1 MAEAVQVSED
11 GRYLRLTKPVGPI
24 PRKGGSRA
32 LLSQDAAMVN
42 SMTKTYQASM
52 YNDQRSSLPFSPMT
66 GEIIENSRQ
75 TTAPM
80 SYDQASAFEE
90 WPELH

>member
-1 MAEAVQVSED
+1 
-11 GRYLRLTKPVGPI
+11 
-24 PRKGGSRA
+24 
-32 LLSQDAAMVN
+32 MVN
-42 SMTKTYQASM
+42 SMTKTHQASM

-66 GEIIENSRQ
+66 GEILDNSRQ

-90 WPELH
+90 WPELHQKLMKIQERRSSQPRQPNLSVEILNSLILQS